1 MATKQKIEEQ
11 FWDMLEPNNHYLA
24 VSKLDKTYDILNKF
38 NWFNLERLLYDLKKY
53 YPRTWAKFDQ
63 ITKKKGYDFISNN
76 LKRGVELGVYRK
88 EIHVEILAKILTEKF
103 EIIFNQAVFS
113 SPSISFAT
121 IYQELMSHYIYGI
134 VNDSGKEYF
143 EENKEKFMSNETN

>member
-1 MATKQKIEEQ
+1 MIKS
-11 FWDMLEPNNHYLA
+11 P
-24 VSKLDKTYDILNKF
+24 
-38 NWFNLERLLYDLKKY
+38 
-53 YPRTWAKFDQ
+53 
-63 ITKKKGYDFISNN
+63 KKKGYDFISNN

-134 VNDSGKEYF
+134 VNESGKEYF
-143 EENKEKFMSNETN
+143 KKNKEKFMSNETN